1 MCRLTS
7 HDRPRSKEA
16 PLSRTTGRQR
26 RTFAAA
32 LFTATS
38 AAIAVFTLAPSAG
51 AAQAGQRGSEQKA
64 VFEQTNDPSGNTVI
78 AFARD
83 RHGQLHE
90 TGRYATGGVG
100 ATLDQAPIDPLASQG
115 SLTYDPAHHLLYAV
129 NAGSDSITVFGVRGA
144 RLHRLQVLP
153 AHGHLPVSVG
163 VARDRVYVLD
173 AGGDGAITGY
183 RVIGGHLVPVPG
195 STRSLGL
202 GNGDSPNFLSAAS
215 DVVVTP
221 DGTKVIVATKSHNML
236 QTFRLDH
243 RGAPAAKAVIT
254 PSAGATPFALA
265 FDRRGRL
272 LVTEAPGTQSSYK
285 VESDGS
291 LTTVSAAVPDN
302 GQQASCWAAVAG
314 NHVYVSN
321 AGSGTIT
328 AYHIA
333 HDGTLS
339 LRDSSG
345 VTATTDAGP
354 VDLAISGDQRFLY
367 QEANG
372 AGAIDEFAIGADGA
386 LTRIGRVTGLPVFD
400 GSRGPEGL
408 AAT

>member
-1 MCRLTS
+1 M
-7 HDRPRSKEA
+7 
-16 PLSRTTGRQR
+16 SRITGRRR
-26 RTFAAA
+26 RTVAAA

-38 AAIAVFTLAPSAG
+38 AVIAVLAVAPSAD
-51 AAQAGQRGSEQKA
+51 AAPAERHGREQKA

-83 RHGQLHE
+83 RHGHLHE
-90 TGRYATGGVG
+90 AGRYATGGVG

-115 SLTYDPAHHLLYAV
+115 ALTYDPAHHLLYAV
-129 NAGSDSITVFGVRGA
+129 NAGSDTVTVFRVSGA
-144 RLHRLQVLP
+144 RLHRLQILSS
-153 AHGHLPVSVG
+153 HGHLPVSVG

-173 AGGDGAITGY
+173 AGGNGAITGY
-183 RVIGGHLVPVPG
+183 RVRGGRLVAVPR

-202 GNGDSPNFLSAAS
+202 GNADSPFFLSAPS

-221 DGTKVIVATKSHNML
+221 DGTKVIVATKSHNTL

-243 RGAPAAKAVIT
+243 TGAPAAQAVIT

-265 FDRRGRL
+265 FDRRGDL

-285 VESDGS
+285 VEPDGS
-291 LTTVSAAVPDN
+291 LTTVSAAVPNN

-328 AYHIA
+328 AYRIA
-333 HDGTLS
+333 HDGSLS
-339 LRDSSG
+339 LKDSSG

-372 AGAIDEFAIGADGA
+372 AGSIDEFAIEADGS
-386 LTRIGRVTGLPVFD
+386 LTRIGTVTGLPVFD
-400 GSRGPEGL
+400 GSKGPEGL

>member
-1 MCRLTS
+1 M
-7 HDRPRSKEA
+7 
-16 PLSRTTGRQR
+16 SRITGRR
-26 RTFAAA
+26 HRTFATA
-32 LFTATS
+32 LFAATS
-38 AAIAVFTLAPSAG
+38 AVAAVLTVTPSAG
-51 AAQAGQRGSEQKA
+51 AAPSERHDPEQKA

-83 RHGQLHE
+83 RHGHLHE
-90 TGRYATGGVG
+90 AGRYATGGVG

-115 SLTYDPAHHLLYAV
+115 SLTHDPAHQLLYAV
-129 NAGSDSITVFGVRGA
+129 NAGSDTVTVFEVRGA
-144 RLHRLQVLP
+144 RLHRLQIVSS
-153 AHGHLPVSVG
+153 HGRLPVSVG
-163 VARDRVYVLD
+163 VAKDRVYILD
-173 AGGDGAITGY
+173 AGGDGTITGY
-183 RVIGGHLVPVPG
+183 QVRGRHLVAVPR
-195 STRSLGL
+195 STRSLAL
-202 GNGDSPNFLSAAS
+202 GNADAPYFLSAPS
-215 DVVVTP
+215 DVVITP
-221 DGTKVIVATKSHNML
+221 DGTKVIVATKSHNTL

-254 PSAGATPFALA
+254 PSAGVTPFALA
-265 FDRRGRL
+265 FDRRGNL

-291 LTTVSAAVPDN
+291 LTTVSAAVPNN

-328 AYHIA
+328 AYRIA
-333 HDGTLS
+333 HNGALS
-339 LRDSSG
+339 LKDSSG
-345 VTATTDAGP
+345 ITAKTDTGP

-372 AGAIDEFAIGADGA
+372 AGAIDEFTIGVDGS
-386 LTRIGRVTGLPVFD
+386 LTRIGTVTGLPVFD
-400 GSRGPEGL
+400 GSKGPEGL

>member
-1 MCRLTS
+1 M
-7 HDRPRSKEA
+7 
-16 PLSRTTGRQR
+16 SRTTGRRR
-26 RTFAAA
+26 RTLAAA
-32 LFTATS
+32 LFTTTS
-38 AAIAVFTLAPSAG
+38 AAIALLTVAPSAG
-51 AAQAGQRGSEQKA
+51 AAPAERHGPEQRA

-83 RHGQLHE
+83 RHGHLHE
-90 TGRYATGGVG
+90 AGRYATGGVG

-115 SLTYDPAHHLLYAV
+115 SLTYDPEHHLLYAV
-129 NAGSDSITVFGVRGA
+129 NAGSDTVSVFGVKGA
-144 RLHRLQVLP
+144 RLHRLQILSS
-153 AHGHLPVSVG
+153 HGHLPVSVG
-163 VARDRVYVLD
+163 VAKDRVYILD

-183 RVIGGHLVPVPG
+183 RVRGGHLVPVPR

-202 GNGDSPNFLSAAS
+202 GNEDSPFFLSAPS

-221 DGTKVIVATKSHNML
+221 DGSKAIVATKSHNTL

-265 FDRRGRL
+265 FDRRGNL

-285 VESDGS
+285 VESDGR
-291 LTTVSAAVPDN
+291 LTTISAAVSN
-302 GQQASCWAAVAG
+302 GQQASCWAAMAG

-328 AYHIA
+328 AYRIA

-354 VDLAISGDQRFLY
+354 VDLAISGDRRFLY

-386 LTRIGRVTGLPVFD
+386 LTRIGTVTGLPVFD